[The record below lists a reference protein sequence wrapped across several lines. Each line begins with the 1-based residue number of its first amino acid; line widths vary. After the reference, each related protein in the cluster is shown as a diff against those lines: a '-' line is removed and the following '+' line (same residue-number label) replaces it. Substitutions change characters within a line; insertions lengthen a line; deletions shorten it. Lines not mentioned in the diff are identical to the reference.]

1 MSRSCFG
8 KSPGEQHG
16 DHRNHRSRGS
26 SPSQDSHVLLD
37 HVAPGKICIRMSVIS
52 WTTWAPRQNMHSF
65 VSDQL
70 DHVAP
75 GKICILLSVITGINV
90 HMICQNYTVLC
101 FNINQLCDDIFL
113 FY

>member
-37 HVAPGKICIRMSVIS
+37 HVAPGKICILMSVIS
-52 WTTWAPRQNMHSF
+52 WTTW
-65 VSDQL
+65 
-70 DHVAP
+70 AP
-75 GKICILLSVITGINV
+75 GKICILLSVISWTTWPPAKYAFF
-90 HMICQNYTVLC
+90 CQ
-101 FNINQLCDDIFL
+101 
-113 FY
+113 